1 VKDIGALAMTGK
13 NCGGPVKIIE
23 ISH

>member
-13 NCGGPVKIIE
+13 KCGGPVKIIE